1 MSKLRVEA
9 VGSAAAPPELVWPLV
24 ANASSFAEWGVWDG
38 SGDRD
43 LGGKTSGDAGT
54 TRWMRYH
61 NTTTVEQV
69 LEVDPGRRMV
79 YTIVSGIPAQNYRA
93 EVTLTPTATGTD
105 IRWTAE
111 WDRTFLGRIVHRKL
125 RTFYPR
131 MMALLVAA
139 AERSAAASAVPHGV
153 LTGPRG

>member
-1 MSKLRVEA
+1 MNKLTVEA
-9 VGSAAAPPELVWPLV
+9 HGSAVAGPELVWPLV
-24 ANASSFAEWGVWDG
+24 ANAASYAEWGAWEA

-43 LGGKTSGDAGT
+43 LAGKASGDAGT

-69 LEVDPGRRMV
+69 LEVEAGRRLV
-79 YTIVSGIPAQNYRA
+79 YTVLSGIPVHNYRA

-111 WDRTFLGRIVHRKL
+111 WDRSLLGRVVHRTL
-125 RTFYPR
+125 RTFYPQ
-131 MMALLVAA
+131 MMALLVAV
-139 AERSAAASAVPHGV
+139 AERSALAAANAPETVSAS
-153 LTGPRG
+153 